1 MDCDIGRAMIIGKK
15 AVRKPMGKHSWSKQ
29 LSKAA
34 YNHQDWKRRY
44 KMHQYGVEEDEVMEE
59 LRLTTAGILPTEK
72 CIGCSR
78 EILLSKCRTS
88 RTKLRLCKNNRY
100 QFA

>member
-1 MDCDIGRAMIIGKK
+1 MKQGKKYRLDGKNWIATWAGRAIIIGEK

-59 LRLTTAGILPTEK
+59 LRLTAGILP
-72 CIGCSR
+72 I
-78 EILLSKCRTS
+78 CR
-88 RTKLRLCKNNRY
+88 
-100 QFA
+100 

>member
-15 AVRKPMGKHSWSKQ
+15 AVRKPMGKQYWSKQ
-29 LSKAA
+29 LRKAA
-34 YNHQDWKRRY
+34 YHHQYWKRRY
-44 KMHQYGVEEDEVMEE
+44 KMHEYGIEEDEVMEE
-59 LRLTTAGILPTEK
+59 LHLTTRILPTEK
-72 CIGCSR
+72 CIGFSR